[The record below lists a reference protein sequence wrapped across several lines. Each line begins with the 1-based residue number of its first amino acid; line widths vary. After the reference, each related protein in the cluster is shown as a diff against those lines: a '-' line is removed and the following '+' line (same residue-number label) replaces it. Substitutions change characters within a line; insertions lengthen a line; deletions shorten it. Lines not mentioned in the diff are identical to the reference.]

1 MQSRTMTTLSQT
13 SLRLNGQLLSSIS
26 LKKFTNSV
34 VKLIK
39 LDRRHQ
45 LKRTAGYDWAFVFS
59 GYSRAF
65 YRVERAVENI
75 EGHYP
80 NRLFISS
87 PDSQRRYN
95 RRLYYVG
102 LRQESTATLIMLM
115 GTAEEN

>member
-1 MQSRTMTTLSQT
+1 M
-13 SLRLNGQLLSSIS
+13 
-26 LKKFTNSV
+26 
-34 VKLIK
+34 KLIK

-59 GYSRAF
+59 GYCRAF

-75 EGHYP
+75 EGHCP
-80 NRLFISS
+80 NRSFISS

-115 GTAEEN
+115 GTAEENYGYSDNIRFVMVPAEEN